1 MKNEIGTNIDKLIFG
16 EINLLFINKSNISI
30 YRLEIEFSINIIS
43 HLSIAIATVTNTDK
57 VFAML

>member
-1 MKNEIGTNIDKLIFG
+1 MKNEIGTYIDKLIFG